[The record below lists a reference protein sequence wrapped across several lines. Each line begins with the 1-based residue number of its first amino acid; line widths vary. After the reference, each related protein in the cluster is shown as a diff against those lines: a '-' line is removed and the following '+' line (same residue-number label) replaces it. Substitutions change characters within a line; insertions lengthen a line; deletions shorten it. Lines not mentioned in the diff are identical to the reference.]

1 MQATWTNNWNPYSE
15 TRISPSP
22 RVVTVTA
29 KSLSRRPQ
37 NVLARSQS
45 PDFWPVHFSPGQH
58 GDVNATRAT
67 KATAKPRRIPRIYCR
82 FVAEFNTGFTAS
94 SARQGIHGQLSC
106 MEREKG
112 MSGASTVLVVE
123 DEETMRAMLRRVL
136 ENEGFTVTAVGT
148 VPEALALISQSRF
161 DVLISD
167 LNIGHPADG
176 FVVVGAMR
184 RTYPDALTFI
194 LTGYPGFETALE
206 AVRQHINDYL
216 VKGTPVQELVEKIKT
231 GLVRDQPGRH
241 LHKTKR
247 VPDVIEEN
255 KDVVIAHWL
264 QQVMANDDLRRVE
277 LSDADR
283 IDHVPGLLDEAITHA
298 RNGFVS
304 LQRQKAADQHGT
316 LRYRQRYTVPML
328 ILEARLLQDVV
339 SECIRQNFLVIDLSK
354 LVADI
359 TKMSDT
365 LSMELE
371 QSVRA
376 FTKQL
381 GWRSPRS

>member
-1 MQATWTNNWNPYSE
+1 
-15 TRISPSP
+15 
-22 RVVTVTA
+22 
-29 KSLSRRPQ
+29 
-37 NVLARSQS
+37 
-45 PDFWPVHFSPGQH
+45 
-58 GDVNATRAT
+58 
-67 KATAKPRRIPRIYCR
+67 
-82 FVAEFNTGFTAS
+82 
-94 SARQGIHGQLSC
+94 
-106 MEREKG
+106 
-112 MSGASTVLVVE
+112 MSVASTVLVVDD
-123 DEETMRAMLRRVL
+123 DETIRAMLRRAL
-136 ENEGFTVTAVGT
+136 ESEGFTVTAVGT
-148 VPEALALISQSRF
+148 LPEALALISQSRF

-167 LNIGHPADG
+167 LNMGHPADG
-176 FVVVGAMR
+176 FVVVSAMR
-184 RTYPDALTFI
+184 RTHPDTLTFV
-194 LTGYPGFETALE
+194 LTGYPAFEAALE
-206 AVRQHINDYL
+206 AIRLHVNDYL
-216 VKGTPVQELVEKIKT
+216 IKGTPIKELVEKIKT
-231 GLVRDQPGRH
+231 GLVQGQPRRH
-241 LHKTKR
+241 PHKTKR

-255 KDVVIAHWL
+255 KDAVIAHWL

-298 RNGFVS
+298 RDGFVG
-304 LQRQKAADQHGT
+304 LQRQNAADQHGT
-316 LRYRQRYTVPML
+316 LRYHQRYAVPML

-339 SECIRQNFLVIDLSK
+339 FECIRQNFLVIDLSN

>member
-1 MQATWTNNWNPYSE
+1 
-15 TRISPSP
+15 
-22 RVVTVTA
+22 
-29 KSLSRRPQ
+29 
-37 NVLARSQS
+37 
-45 PDFWPVHFSPGQH
+45 
-58 GDVNATRAT
+58 
-67 KATAKPRRIPRIYCR
+67 
-82 FVAEFNTGFTAS
+82 
-94 SARQGIHGQLSC
+94 
-106 MEREKG
+106 
-112 MSGASTVLVVE
+112 MSGASTVLVVD
-123 DEETMRAMLRRVL
+123 DEEAIRAMLRRVL

-176 FVVVGAMR
+176 FVVVSAMR
-184 RTYPDALTFI
+184 RTHPDTLTFI
-194 LTGYPGFETALE
+194 LTGYPAFETALE
-206 AVRQHINDYL
+206 AIRQHVNDYL
-216 VKGTPVQELVEKIKT
+216 MKGTPVQELVEKIKT

-241 LHKTKR
+241 PQKTKR

-304 LQRQKAADQHGT
+304 LRRQKAADQHGT
-316 LRYRQRYTVPML
+316 LRYHQRYTVPML

-339 SECIRQNFLVIDLSK
+339 SECIRQNFFVIDLSN

-381 GWRSPRS
+381 GWRSLRP

>member
-1 MQATWTNNWNPYSE
+1 
-15 TRISPSP
+15 
-22 RVVTVTA
+22 
-29 KSLSRRPQ
+29 
-37 NVLARSQS
+37 
-45 PDFWPVHFSPGQH
+45 
-58 GDVNATRAT
+58 
-67 KATAKPRRIPRIYCR
+67 
-82 FVAEFNTGFTAS
+82 
-94 SARQGIHGQLSC
+94 
-106 MEREKG
+106 
-112 MSGASTVLVVE
+112 MSVGSTVLVV
-123 DEETMRAMLRRVL
+123 DDQETIRAMLRRAL
-136 ENEGFTVTAVGT
+136 ESEGFTVTAVGT

-167 LNIGHPADG
+167 LNMGHPADG
-176 FVVVGAMR
+176 FVVVSAMR
-184 RTYPDALTFI
+184 RTHPDTLTFI
-194 LTGYPGFETALE
+194 LTGYPAFETALE
-206 AVRQHINDYL
+206 AIRQHVNDYL
-216 VKGTPVQELVEKIKT
+216 IKGTPIKELVEKIKT
-231 GLVRDQPGRH
+231 GLVQGQPRRH
-241 LHKTKR
+241 PHKTKR

-255 KDVVIAHWL
+255 KDAVIAHWL

-298 RNGFVS
+298 RDGFVG
-304 LQRQKAADQHGT
+304 LQRQNAADQHGT
-316 LRYRQRYTVPML
+316 LRYHQRYAVPML

-339 SECIRQNFLVIDLSK
+339 SECIRQNFLVIDLSN

>member
-1 MQATWTNNWNPYSE
+1 MHATWTNNWNPYSE
-15 TRISPSP
+15 TRISSSA
-22 RVVTVTA
+22 RVATVTA
-29 KSLSRRPQ
+29 NNRRQQDLKTHSPVPQ
-37 NVLARSQS
+37 STDFCPAH
-45 PDFWPVHFSPGQH
+45 FWPAQQS
-58 GDVNATRAT
+58 DVNATRAT
-67 KATAKPRRIPRIYCR
+67 KRQPNPAAFR
-82 FVAEFNTGFTAS
+82 AS
-94 SARQGIHGQLSC
+94 IAGSAPNLIRASRPVRQGTHGQLSC
-106 MEREKG
+106 KGKREKG
-112 MSGASTVLVVE
+112 MSGASTVLVVD

-136 ENEGFTVTAVGT
+136 ENEGFTVTGVGT

-176 FVVVGAMR
+176 FVVVSAMR
-184 RTYPDALTFI
+184 RTHPDALTFI
-194 LTGYPGFETALE
+194 LTGYPAFETALE
-206 AVRQHINDYL
+206 AMRQHVNDYL
-216 VKGTPVQELVEKIKT
+216 IKGTPIKELVEKIKT
-231 GLVRDQPGRH
+231 GLVQGQPRRH
-241 LHKTKR
+241 PHKTKR

-255 KDVVIAHWL
+255 KDAVIAHWL

-316 LRYRQRYTVPML
+316 LRHHQRYSVPML

-359 TKMSDT
+359 TKISDT

-381 GWRSPRS
+381 GWRSLRP